1 MSHKLTC
8 IVTGKSIIVGN
19 DYYQKKLSQFGSED
33 NLNHLYVSRQVKS
46 LLKRGYKIQ
55 EVRDL
60 LKIDVTNK
68 GLKPSDDIDLKK
80 ILKIEDDS
88 SEIDNIKKSDPDV
101 VEFIQKLKSS
111 NI

>member
-8 IVTGKSIIVGN
+8 VVTGKSIIVGN
-19 DYYQKKLSQFGSED
+19 DYYQKKLSQFGSEQFIND
-33 NLNHLYVSRQVKS
+33 LYVSRQVKS

-60 LKIDVTNK
+60 LKINPTDK
-68 GLKPSDDIDLKK
+68 GLKPSDEIDLKK
-80 ILKIEDDS
+80 ILKIDDDS

-101 VEFIQKLKSS
+101 VEFIQKLKSN